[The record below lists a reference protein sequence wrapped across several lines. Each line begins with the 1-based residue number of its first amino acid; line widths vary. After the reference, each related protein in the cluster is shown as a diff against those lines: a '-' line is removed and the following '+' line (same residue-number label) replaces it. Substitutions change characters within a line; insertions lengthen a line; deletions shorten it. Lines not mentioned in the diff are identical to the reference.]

1 MAGDIYIGFDFS
13 DPEKIVRNDGYVN
26 SRTFMA
32 FGDFLEEALRGRYS
46 KILDEIK
53 NSEPM
58 AVYDFTELPACE
70 FNLVVSVM
78 RQHIAGLKNP
88 SDWQQVGAWAW
99 IEVAEPAVLK
109 DERYDLTFHGDSSS
123 EKRNP

>member
-1 MAGDIYIGFDFS
+1 MAGDIYVGFDSS

-26 SRTFMA
+26 SQTFMA
-32 FGDFLEEALRGRYS
+32 FGDFLEEALRVQYS
-46 KILDEIK
+46 KILDEIIK
-53 NSEPM
+53 SEPM
-58 AVYDFTELPACE
+58 AIYDFTELPASE

-78 RQHIAGLKNP
+78 RQHIAGLKHP

-99 IEVAEPAVLK
+99 NEIAEPAVLK

-123 EKRNP
+123 EKRNS

>member
-1 MAGDIYIGFDFS
+1 MAGDIYIGFDSS
-13 DPEKIVRNDGYVN
+13 DPGKIVRNDGYVN

-32 FGDFLEEALRGRYS
+32 FGDFLEEALRGRFA

-58 AVYDFTELPACE
+58 AIYDLTELSVSE

-99 IEVAEPAVLK
+99 NEVAEPAVLR
-109 DERYDLTFHGDSSS
+109 DERYDSTFRGESSS
-123 EKRNP
+123 EQRTS

>member
-1 MAGDIYIGFDFS
+1 MAGDIYIGFDS
-13 DPEKIVRNDGYVN
+13 SNPEKIIRNDGYVN

-32 FGDFLEEALRGRYS
+32 FGDFLEEALRGQYS
-46 KILDEIK
+46 RILNEIK

-58 AVYDFTELPACE
+58 SIYDLTELSASE

-78 RQHIAGLKNP
+78 RQHIAGLNNP

-99 IEVAEPAVLK
+99 NEVAEPAVLK
-109 DERYDLTFHGDSSS
+109 DERYDVTFHEDSSL
-123 EKRNP
+123 EKGNS

>member
-1 MAGDIYIGFDFS
+1 MAGDIYIGFDS
-13 DPEKIVRNDGYVN
+13 SNPEKIVRNDGYVN

-32 FGDFLEEALRGRYS
+32 FGDFLEEALRGGYA

-58 AVYDFTELPACE
+58 AIYDLTELSASE

-99 IEVAEPAVLK
+99 HEIAEPAVLK
-109 DERYDLTFHGDSSS
+109 DERYDLTFHEVSSS
-123 EKRNP
+123 EKRNS